1 MSSVRFVVVLLL
13 IGVPVAAEPRPT
25 DEPRAKLIVSERAVA
40 DALERTPATTASAAT
55 QTQGQRDS
63 LKNGAVIGAIVGA
76 VAMGTGVGLLCKA
89 LQEPTDPSCWGSVG
103 VGALYGAG
111 IGVAAGVGLD
121 ALFVKGQRAVQ
132 PVLIRRTSIRP

>member
-1 MSSVRFVVVLLL
+1 MRLVVVLLL
-13 IGVPVAAEPRPT
+13 MAVPASAEPRAT
-25 DEPRAKLIVSERAVA
+25 DEPPAKLIISDRAVSQ
-40 DALERTPATTASAAT
+40 ALDRTPAPAAA

-63 LKNGAVIGAIVGA
+63 LKNGALIGAIVGA
-76 VAMGTGVGLLCKA
+76 AVMGTGVGMLCKA

-103 VGALYGAG
+103 IGALYGGG

-121 ALFVKGQRAVQ
+121 ALFVKGQRTVQ